1 MTRFTAIILTIFTG
15 FSGLVYEVAWQKYLA
30 TLLGSQ
36 GEATAAILAIFL
48 GGLSVGYSL
57 FGRATRWLV
66 ERSRQ
71 RRKLPRLLL
80 FYGLIEAG
88 IGAYALI
95 FPMLFNVAQ
104 KISLLVPT
112 GAAGFAFGF
121 DVLLSALLIGPPA
134 VLMGGTIPILT
145 LALAGSRERST
156 RIHAVIYGCNTAGA
170 FIGALA
176 GAFILIPR
184 LGLEGV
190 LFAMGALN
198 GIAGLIFILLDRF
211 GARVAPD
218 LEHGPPAMTG
228 SIRGFNVYA
237 AIALLAGFAMM
248 ALQTTFNRIGGLA
261 FGSSHFTFAMVVAVF
276 VLCIAMGSFT
286 VSLFRNISRS
296 AIAITQWVLVVLLL
310 GLYYQIQDAPYW
322 AHTIRAVFR
331 GDLDQVFYPFYI
343 ASFACMLLVLAIPIG
358 LSGALLPLLFHHL
371 RGEVGDLG
379 SVAGRLYSWN
389 TVGSLLGALFGG
401 YVLLFWL
408 DLHQIYRLALAALVL
423 ESVLLTGTLFRI
435 SNRRL
440 IALVLLPALIG
451 LYVLPAWAPERLSAG
466 LFRLRSPK
474 DNSFVGPDAHFAN
487 RKKSPV
493 VFYDDGP
500 TATVTVRSGARK
512 DDRLNLSIYVNGKSD
527 GNLIADYPTTSL
539 LALIPALMAEK
550 VERCFVIGFGT
561 GVSTGELASLE
572 WVQEV
577 DVAEISQAVI
587 EAAPLF
593 DMGNRAASKNPK
605 VAIRR
610 GDAYRTLMRTEGT
623 YDVIVSEPSNPWVS
637 GVEMLY
643 SIEFLEAAR
652 THLARGGVYAQ
663 WMHLYAL
670 NEETIELVL
679 RNYTKVFPH
688 VSVWVTQPRDLLL
701 LGFDTPERALDIEAL
716 ERRYERSD
724 FKAALKRAGLDSFPA
739 LLSRELLP
747 LGTLH
752 ASDLEGPF
760 HTLRHPRL
768 SDMAARAFVV
778 GSDVSLQ
785 KFAAPESAAIGFQ
798 NSLLRRYVGGQ
809 KGSLPGE
816 VFEIAIREACK
827 VHLVPECVTLMAA
840 WWQSEPES
848 EALNALIDEIRS
860 NPSFGPA
867 FSQANLASVA
877 RLFGGQSLLSLQ
889 GPRSLARAQ
898 QLTGLYRAHYHHVIP
913 FDRGVLRTAWGNCSA
928 KDCEKAQR
936 KVEED
941 LGKIGKPRPRDVP
954 LRRSRAGRPAL
965 DEETDRMDR
974 DQFPESR

>member
-1 MTRFTAIILTIFTG
+1 MTRLTAIILTVFTG

-88 IGAYALI
+88 IGVYALI
-95 FPMLFNVAQ
+95 FPILFNVAQ

-145 LALAGSRERST
+145 LGLAGSRERAT

-176 GAFILIPR
+176 GAFILIPH

-190 LFAMGALN
+190 LFAMGSLN

-211 GARVAPD
+211 GERVAPD
-218 LEHGPPAMTG
+218 LEHGSPAMTG
-228 SIRGFNVYA
+228 SIRGFSVYA
-237 AIALLAGFAMM
+237 VIALLAGFAMM

-276 VLCIAMGSFT
+276 VLCIALGSFA

-296 AIAITQWVLVVLLL
+296 AIAMTQWVLVVLLL
-310 GLYYQIQDAPYW
+310 GLYHQIQNAPYW
-322 AHTIRAVFR
+322 AHTIRAIFR
-331 GDLDQVFYPFYI
+331 DLDQIFYPFHI

-371 RGEVGDLG
+371 RGEVGNLG

-389 TVGSLLGALFGG
+389 TVGSLIGALFGG

-423 ESVLLTGTLFRI
+423 ESVLLTGALFRI

-440 IALVLLPALIG
+440 IVLVLLPALIG
-451 LYVLPAWAPERLSAG
+451 LYVLPAWAPDRLSAG
-466 LFRLRSPK
+466 LFRLRAPK
-474 DNSFVGPDAHFAN
+474 ANSFVGPDAHFTN
-487 RKKSPV
+487 KKQSPV

-500 TATVTVRSGARK
+500 TSTVTVRSGPRK
-512 DDRLNLSIYVNGKSD
+512 EGRLNLSIYLNGKSD

-561 GVSTGELASLE
+561 GVSSGELASLE

-577 DVAEISQAVI
+577 EVAEISQAVI
-587 EAAPLF
+587 EAAPMF
-593 DMGNRAASKNPK
+593 DEGNRAVSKNPK
-605 VAIRR
+605 VTIRR
-610 GDAYRTLMRTEGT
+610 GDAYRTLMRSEGT

-652 THLARGGVYAQ
+652 AHLARGGVYAQ

-701 LGFDTPERALDIEAL
+701 MGFDTPERALDLEAL
-716 ERRYERSD
+716 QRRYERPD
-724 FKAALKRAGLDSFPA
+724 FNAALKRAGLVSFPA

-778 GSDVSLQ
+778 GSDVALQ
-785 KFAAPESAAIGFQ
+785 KFATPESAAIGLR
-798 NSLLRRYVGGQ
+798 NSLLRRYVGVEQGT
-809 KGSLPGE
+809 LPGE
-816 VFEIAIREACK
+816 IFEIAIREACK
-827 VHLVPECVTLMAA
+827 VQLVPECVTLLAA
-840 WWQSEPES
+840 WWQSDPES
-848 EALNALIDEIRS
+848 KALNAMVNEIRS
-860 NPSFGPA
+860 NPAFGPA
-867 FSQANLASVA
+867 FSEANLVSVV
-877 RLFGGQSLLSLQ
+877 RLFGGQSLVSLKGPQSLVRAKQLSE
-889 GPRSLARAQ
+889 
-898 QLTGLYRAHYHHVIP
+898 LYEAHYHHVIP

-928 KDCEKAQR
+928 KDCERAQR
-936 KVEED
+936 KTEEG

-954 LRRSRAGRPAL
+954 LRRSRARRPTL
-965 DEETDRMDR
+965 DEETDQMDR
-974 DQFPESR
+974 DQFP

>member
-1 MTRFTAIILTIFTG
+1 
-15 FSGLVYEVAWQKYLA
+15 
-30 TLLGSQ
+30 
-36 GEATAAILAIFL
+36 
-48 GGLSVGYSL
+48 
-57 FGRATRWLV
+57 
-66 ERSRQ
+66 
-71 RRKLPRLLL
+71 
-80 FYGLIEAG
+80 
-88 IGAYALI
+88 
-95 FPMLFNVAQ
+95 
-104 KISLLVPT
+104 
-112 GAAGFAFGF
+112 
-121 DVLLSALLIGPPA
+121 
-134 VLMGGTIPILT
+134 
-145 LALAGSRERST
+145 
-156 RIHAVIYGCNTAGA
+156 
-170 FIGALA
+170 
-176 GAFILIPR
+176 
-184 LGLEGV
+184 
-190 LFAMGALN
+190 
-198 GIAGLIFILLDRF
+198 
-211 GARVAPD
+211 
-218 LEHGPPAMTG
+218 
-228 SIRGFNVYA
+228 
-237 AIALLAGFAMM
+237 
-248 ALQTTFNRIGGLA
+248 
-261 FGSSHFTFAMVVAVF
+261 
-276 VLCIAMGSFT
+276 
-286 VSLFRNISRS
+286 
-296 AIAITQWVLVVLLL
+296 VLVVLLL
-310 GLYYQIQDAPYW
+310 GLYHQIQNAPYW
-322 AHTIRAVFR
+322 AHTIRAIFR
-331 GDLDQVFYPFYI
+331 DLDQAFYPFYI
-343 ASFACMLLVLAIPIG
+343 ASFACIFLVLAIPIG

-423 ESVLLTGTLFRI
+423 ESVLLTGALFRI

-466 LFRLRSPK
+466 LFRIRSPK
-474 DNSFVGPDAHFAN
+474 ANSFVGPDAHFAN
-487 RKKSPV
+487 RKKSPI

-500 TATVTVRSGARK
+500 TSTVTVRSGTRK

-593 DMGNRAASKNPK
+593 DRGNRAASKNPK
-605 VAIRR
+605 VTIRR

-670 NEETIELVL
+670 DEETIELVL
-679 RNYTKVFPH
+679 RNYTEVFPH

-701 LGFDTPERALDIEAL
+701 MGFDTPEHALDLEAL
-716 ERRYERSD
+716 ERRYERPD
-724 FKAALKRAGLDSFPA
+724 FKAGLKRAGIDSFPA

-747 LGTLH
+747 LGTLN
-752 ASDLEGPF
+752 ASDLDGPF

-768 SDMAARAFVV
+768 SDMAARAFIV
-778 GSDVSLQ
+778 GNDVALQ
-785 KFAAPESAAIGFQ
+785 KFAAPESAAVGFQ
-798 NSLLRRYVGGQ
+798 NSLLRRYAGGRD
-809 KGSLPGE
+809 GSLPGDI
-816 VFEIAIREACK
+816 FETAIRETCGVQLAA
-827 VHLVPECVTLMAA
+827 ECVTLLAA
-840 WWQSEPES
+840 WRRSDPES
-848 EALNALIDEIRS
+848 EALNALINEFRRS
-860 NPSFGPA
+860 SPVGGA
-867 FSQANLASVA
+867 LTEVNLASVA
-877 RLFGGQSLLSLQ
+877 RLFGGQPLLSLK

-898 QLTGLYRAHYHHVIP
+898 QISALYRTHYHHVVP
-913 FDRGVLRTAWGNCSA
+913 FERGVLRTAWGNCSA

-936 KVEED
+936 KVEKD
-941 LGKIGKPRPRDVP
+941 LGKIGKPGPRDVP
-954 LRRSRAGRPAL
+954 LRRARARRSAL
-965 DEETDRMDR
+965 DEETDRTDR